1 MHKYTLHIR
10 IYIYVYIIHCPD
22 LYMYVNICLYI
33 YIYTRSPF
41 LEVSTLQ
48 QHTGREGQ
56 RRVEAWE
63 NLFGFLFFAW
73 RCLNNGDVPVMTSHW
88 LRVTENVWEPHQQKN
103 MVTMVMGVCS
113 WNPTETAWRSCFTSC
128 TGARAPVNFKG
139 TLIMIGLRTSFRP
152 KNEVGGRVFSQFLQ
166 EQASAWCWQRTSILH
181 INYMLL

>member
-10 IYIYVYIIHCPD
+10 IYVYIIHCPD
-22 LYMYVNICLYI
+22 LYMYVNIYI
-33 YIYTRSPF
+33 YIYIHSLPSLRFRLFNNTPDEKAKGELKHGRTCS
-41 LEVSTLQ
+41 VS
-48 QHTGREGQ
+48 
-56 RRVEAWE
+56 
-63 NLFGFLFFAW
+63 FFFAW

-103 MVTMVMGVCS
+103 MVTMVGVCS

-139 TLIMIGLRTSFRP
+139 TLIGLRTSFRP
-152 KNEVGGRVFSQFLQ
+152 KNEAGGRVFSQFLQ

-181 INYMLL
+181 INYKF